1 MPEFPILMLPR
12 EVQALVVQRVAHN
25 SFQDFYR
32 LRVSCK
38 AMRALADEDMVY
50 ASFDLFKHPSY
61 FRVRSSLLRR
71 CFREEIQV
79 LYTLRV
85 LSIFS
90 GTSVTKRDLRLLR
103 ARLMQDTSERCIPM
117 Q

>member
-1 MPEFPILMLPR
+1 MLPR

-32 LRVSCK
+32 LCVSCK

-71 CFREEIQV
+71 CFREGNPSALHIMGVE
-79 LYTLRV
+79 YFFRHE
-85 LSIFS
+85 
-90 GTSVTKRDLRLLR
+90 GHEEDLRLLR
-103 ARLMQDTSERCIPM
+103 ALADAGSGGVVYLCNDKEAIL
-117 Q
+117 